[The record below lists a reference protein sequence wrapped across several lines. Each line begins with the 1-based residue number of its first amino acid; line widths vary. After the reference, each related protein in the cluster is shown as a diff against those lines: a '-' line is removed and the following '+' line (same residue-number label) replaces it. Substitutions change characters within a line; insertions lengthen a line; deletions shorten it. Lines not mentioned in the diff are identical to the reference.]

1 MKPTA
6 WTRCPSD
13 KNGWS
18 ALPVYVAR
26 HEFQHRLPVRLQTSV
41 CGFVMSHQR
50 VRTYAFIVTRTH
62 AVHICAVCNKW
73 RYRSALS
80 YSSSS
85 SLNLTYWYNL
95 QYNAPYDQIIKAL
108 TERPPQ
114 GNPLQLMTTAPK
126 PQSGSF
132 LIFTPLLV
140 DISVSVLFFC
150 R

>member
-6 WTRCPSD
+6 WTRCPPNQ
-13 KNGWS
+13 NGWS
-18 ALPVYVAR
+18 ALPVYAAR
-26 HEFQHRLPVRLQTSV
+26 REFQHPLPFRLQTSV

-50 VRTYAFIVTRTH
+50 LRPYASIVTRTR
-62 AVHICAVCNKW
+62 AVHICTVCNKG

-85 SLNLTYWYNL
+85 FLNLTYWYNL
-95 QYNAPYDQIIKAL
+95 QYNTPYDQIIKAVI
-108 TERPPQ
+108 ERLPQ
-114 GNPLQLMTTAPK
+114 GIPLQLMTTAPK

-140 DISVSVLFFC
+140 DISVDVLFFC